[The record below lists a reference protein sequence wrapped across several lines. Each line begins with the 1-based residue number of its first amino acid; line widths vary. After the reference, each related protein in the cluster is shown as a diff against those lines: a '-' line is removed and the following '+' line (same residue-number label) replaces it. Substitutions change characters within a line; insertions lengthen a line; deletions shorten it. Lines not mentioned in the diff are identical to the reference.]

1 MPGLCLTRDT
11 GILTFA
17 GKVSLPSS
25 LPAETQTTGRLL
37 GQPKIIHS
45 AVMTPWTVGRGK
57 RVRADVTHSGDQIP
71 GPLNNCKVHQPL
83 GAFVSG
89 PARGQKLPGKQAP
102 D

>member
-1 MPGLCLTRDT
+1 
-11 GILTFA
+11 
-17 GKVSLPSS
+17 
-25 LPAETQTTGRLL
+25 
-37 GQPKIIHS
+37 
-45 AVMTPWTVGRGK
+45 MTPWPVGRGK

-89 PARGQKLPGKQAP
+89 PAPRGQKLPGKQAP